1 MQDSLPGSKTQNT
14 EENMHPVVRWVLR
27 HDSCL
32 YFNILYI
39 GLAVVLSI
47 WLGLFWLVAV
57 VSVHAILEFFRQ
69 YFMSRKFGYALL
81 ESLWELKLDMGL
93 IIFAFWLSVYLDF
106 IFGMAGLS
114 AGARV
119 VAQTGGRVAQAG
131 TRAAAWQRIIR
142 GVFITL
148 DDVGLAFKALR
159 RKKDKKQQAGYAD
172 EAGLK
177 LSWVQPYGT
186 GDLFSI
192 SFLGVFLVLL
202 FFAPLIT
209 GYDYATV
216 WSMISGE
223 LKPFP

>member
-1 MQDSLPGSKTQNT
+1 MQDSMPGNKTLNT
-14 EENMHPVVRWVLR
+14 EEYTHPVVRWVLR
-27 HDSCL
+27 HDNCL

-69 YFMSRKFGYALL
+69 YLMSRKFGFALL

-106 IFGMAGLS
+106 IFGLAGLS

-159 RKKDKKQQAGYAD
+159 RKKDKKQQGGNAD
-172 EAGLK
+172 ESGLK
-177 LSWVQPYGT
+177 LSWAQPYGT
-186 GDLFSI
+186 GDWFSI
-192 SFLGVFLVLL
+192 LFLGVFFVLL
-202 FFAPLIT
+202 FLAPLIT
-209 GYDYATV
+209 GYDYPTV

-223 LKPFP
+223 MKPFP